1 MWINFRYRN
10 WGEKARNTE
19 RAACVRASI
28 NAKTIPS
35 FILHTSSFCTHLL
48 CVSRSIFTINL
59 AMASTY
65 MASDH
70 MQFRDNIRTSTSCV
84 YLNIKSGE
92 SGGSWQVRHAQI
104 TWMLTFGFGASNCSV
119 SLQKNNWETLWRPS
133 QHIVCP
139 RVLLTTITSEFQ
151 RVLEPSSN
159 ERNMKRKSSLSVHCL
174 KFTGKKL
181 LTWATSIGEGG
192 VCLKNWA

>member
-10 WGEKARNTE
+10 WGEKARNHWNG
-19 RAACVRASI
+19 CVR
-28 NAKTIPS
+28 
-35 FILHTSSFCTHLL
+35 
-48 CVSRSIFTINL
+48 RSTQKRFQVL
-59 AMASTY
+59 Y
-65 MASDH
+65 Y
-70 MQFRDNIRTSTSCV
+70 IRPVFVRICCAYPAVFSQLTCV

-104 TWMLTFGFGASNCSV
+104 TWMLAFGFGASNCSV

-159 ERNMKRKSSLSVHCL
+159 EKNIKRTLSVHCL